1 MRKVSS
7 GEGRS
12 LCKISLKYVDI
23 FSSDKRV
30 KYLQRKE
37 KCLKHFNANELK
49 FGDEK
54 EKYEQFSSNIGI
66 RYSDSGISLI
76 DINNL
81 F

>member
-1 MRKVSS
+1 M
-7 GEGRS
+7 
-12 LCKISLKYVDI
+12 
-23 FSSDKRV
+23 
-30 KYLQRKE
+30 QRKE